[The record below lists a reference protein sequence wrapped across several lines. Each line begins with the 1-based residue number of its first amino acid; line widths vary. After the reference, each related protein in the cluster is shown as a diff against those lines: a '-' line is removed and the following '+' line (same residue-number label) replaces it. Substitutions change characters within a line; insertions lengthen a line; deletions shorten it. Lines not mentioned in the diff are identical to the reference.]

1 MVTLL
6 RLAHNNHYYKG
17 SIGSLLLLSLFFLSA
32 CSNSRKDEVDKLN
45 DISYSYHY
53 RNLDST
59 RIYAE
64 RAMSISG
71 KYEDGKA
78 EAYNNLAFVSMAKMD
93 YDGAYKLL
101 DSISTDNQ
109 LELLIADIQYMR
121 LCQRQSR
128 NKNFYDYREKA
139 MQRLKRINEERGRL
153 TPHQQTR
160 LIYAESEF
168 AIVSSTYFYYLGL
181 KDLSIETISMVR
193 QNIDLEQDTAQWLN
207 YLYNV
212 GAGGIITANTQEE
225 INQNEFDYLM
235 RCYQL
240 AMDSRMPFFIAQALQ
255 GMSEHLQ
262 NPNYR
267 KQLIRDNLP
276 AIRYVNID
284 EMDEKLLAGN
294 LALRA
299 LDIFRDYGDIYQT
312 AGAYRTLAECYWAI
326 QDYQSAGICLQKALT
341 NDSAINSAP
350 DLVASIREQM
360 SLVYSAIDDK
370 ANSDYNRN
378 LYLDLQ
384 EQTRQDRQLEAR
396 AEQLERSSRQLN
408 VMIAIVVLAII
419 LVTILLLVFDH
430 MRRKNDKTFSLS
442 NLLKPLEEWRQA
454 NDEHMED
461 VEEHYEEITEK
472 IQIARM
478 HILNNKK
485 LNLEQRAKVSLVN
498 SVTPFIDRMIH
509 EIKKL
514 SVRNE
519 SQTQREERYAYI
531 FDLTKEINDYND
543 VLTKWI
549 QMRQGDLRLQI
560 ESFALQPLFNI
571 VKKGRMGFQLKNV
584 ELVVE
589 DTDAVVKADKTLTLF
604 MINTI
609 ADNARKFTNPGGK
622 VTIQS
627 SSTDQYVE
635 ISISDTGIGMN
646 EEQLAHVFD
655 HKPIIEENEIIS
667 SSIAANTLPT
677 IPSEVP
683 SHGFGLMN
691 CKGIIEKYHR
701 ISQIFKVCTIA
712 AESKQGVGSRFYF
725 RLPKGVARSV
735 LALFASTLLV
745 SCDSNP
751 VQIEEGNGISFDGNS
766 TLLLK
771 AEEYADSSYVSN
783 VEGDYYKS
791 LRFADSCMN
800 CLNEHYKKIH
810 PDGTSL
816 MEAFTT
822 DAKLPAEL
830 QWFRSEVSTNY
841 NTILAVRNESA
852 VAALALHRW
861 DLYNYN
867 NKVYTQLF
875 REWSADNTLD
885 SYCRM
890 MQQSETNKT
899 VAMIILVIL
908 LVMIFPLYYLMYYRH
923 RLYYRF
929 CVEHINSINNI
940 LLSDVS
946 AENKLKMI
954 DEEWNVKMID
964 NESHPIS
971 LENVVSQIRQALTK
985 SIESEKLQ
993 LTNIEIASDELRK
1006 QQYENDNLHISNSV
1020 LDNTL
1025 STLKHET
1032 MYYPSRIAHLVEGK
1046 DDNLQAISELV
1057 VYYKELYSMLSAQ
1070 AMRQTEGFA
1079 HVDDDMMA
1087 YLFELLQKENQG
1099 EKPLCEI
1106 VDKDGKYYTILV
1118 HMSHLHLSSEQCTQL
1133 FTPATVN
1140 VSYLLCKQIVRD
1152 MGEVANARG
1161 CGIRAYLL
1169 DSKEVVI
1176 EITIAKQIWNHSKLS
1191 L

>member
-1 MVTLL
+1 MFLL
-6 RLAHNNHYYKG
+6 G
-17 SIGSLLLLSLFFLSA
+17 LFFLSA
-32 CSNSRKDEVDKLN
+32 CSNAHKNEVDKLN

-64 RAMSISG
+64 RAMRISG

-101 DSISTDNQ
+101 DSITSDNQ

-139 MQRLKRINEERGRL
+139 LQRLKRINEERSRL
-153 TPHQQTR
+153 TPHQLIR

-181 KDLSIETISMVR
+181 KDLSIDALSSVR

-225 INQNEFDYLM
+225 INQTEFEYLM

-240 AMDSRMPFFIAQALQ
+240 ALDSRMPFFIAQALQ

-262 NPNYR
+262 NPEYR

-276 AIRYVNID
+276 AIRFVNID
-284 EMDEKLLAGN
+284 DMEENFLAGN

-299 LDIFRDYGDIYQT
+299 LDIFKEYGDVYQT

-326 QDYQSAGICLQKALT
+326 QDYQQAGDCLQKALT

-370 ANSDYNRN
+370 PNSDYNRN

-419 LVTILLLVFDH
+419 LISILLLVFDH
-430 MRRKNDKTFSLS
+430 MRRKNDKMFSLA
-442 NLLKPLEEWRQA
+442 NLLKPLEEWKQS
-454 NDEHMED
+454 NDKHMED
-461 VEEHYEEITEK
+461 VEDHYEEITED

-485 LNLEQRAKVSLVN
+485 LNLEQRAKISLVN

-514 SVRNE
+514 CEHNE
-519 SQTQREERYAYI
+519 TQQQREERYAYI

-543 VLTKWI
+543 VLTRWI
-549 QMRQGDLRLQI
+549 QMRQGDLSLHI
-560 ESFALQPLFNI
+560 ESFALQPLFDI
-571 VKKGRMGFQLKNV
+571 VKKGRLGFQLKNV

-589 DTDAVVKADKTLTLF
+589 DTDAVIKADKTLTLF

-609 ADNARKFTNPGGK
+609 ADNARKFTPSGGK
-622 VTIQS
+622 VTIAS
-627 SSTDQYVE
+627 NSTDQYVE
-635 ISISDTGIGMN
+635 ISITDTGVGMN

-655 HKPIIEENEIIS
+655 HKPIVEESIDNLRNKDANKQSLLVNES
-667 SSIAANTLPT
+667 T
-677 IPSEVP
+677 

-691 CKGIIEKYHR
+691 CKGIVEKYRR

-712 AESKQGVGSRFYF
+712 AESKLGEGSRFYF
-725 RLPKGVARSV
+725 RLPKGVARV
-735 LALFASTLLV
+735 ILAMVTLSMFSSCNSNTTPLV
-745 SCDSNP
+745 IN
-751 VQIEEGNGISFDGNS
+751 NS
-766 TLLLK
+766 ITYDKVSPMLLK
-771 AEEYADSSYVSN
+771 AEEFADSTYSSN
-783 VEGDYYKS
+783 IQGDYYKS
-791 LRFADSCMN
+791 LRFADSCRIF
-800 CLNEHYKKIH
+800 LNKHYESIS
-810 PDGTSL
+810 PEGGPL
-816 MEAFTT
+816 MEEFSTE
-822 DAKLPAEL
+822 AKLPAEL
-830 QWFRSEVSTNY
+830 QWFRNEVPINY
-841 NTILAVRNESA
+841 NTILAIRNESA

-899 VAMIILVIL
+899 VSIIIMVIL
-908 LVMIFPLYYLMYYRH
+908 LVMIFPLYYLVYYRH

-954 DEEWNVKMID
+954 DEEWNVKMVD
-964 NESHPIS
+964 NDSHPIS
-971 LENVVSQIRQALTK
+971 LENVVSQIRQALVK

-993 LTNIEIASDELRK
+993 MTNIEIASDELRK
-1006 QQYENDNLHISNSV
+1006 QQFENDNLHISNSV

-1070 AMRQTEGFA
+1070 AMRQIEGFV
-1079 HVDDDMMA
+1079 HVDDDMLV
-1087 YLFELLQKENQG
+1087 YLFEMLQKENRG
-1099 EKPLCEI
+1099 MRPVREV
-1106 VDKDGKYYTILV
+1106 VDKNDKYYTIFV
-1118 HMSHLHLSSEQCTQL
+1118 HMPQLHLTSEQCQQL
-1133 FTPATVN
+1133 FTPATEN
-1140 VSYLLCKQIVRD
+1140 VSYLLCKQIIRD
-1152 MGEVANARG
+1152 MGEAANARG
-1161 CGIRAYLL
+1161 CGIRAYL
-1169 DSKEVVI
+1169 SPQKEVII

-1191 L
+1191 S